1 MPAIMSHAAPDNS
14 SRSSS
19 NDGRPSASSPID
31 LVHLA
36 TQTCGDRELERSIL
50 AMLARQIKNAEARLR
65 ALSLADRAMLAH
77 ALKGTA
83 LNVGAF
89 ALADAAAHLETGPA
103 NEAALSRLIDHM
115 NVTRRFAADLA

>member
-1 MPAIMSHAAPDNS
+1 MPAISSHATPDEAS
-14 SRSSS
+14 LSSS
-19 NDGRPSASSPID
+19 HKMRPSAASPID

-50 AMLARQIKNAEARLR
+50 AMLARQIGSAEARLR
-65 ALSLADRAMLAH
+65 ALSLTERATLAH

-83 LNVGAF
+83 RNVGAF
-89 ALADAAAHLETGPA
+89 ALADAAAQFETGPS

-115 NVTRRFAADLA
+115 NMTRRFAAELA